1 MAKKYYCLCG
11 SNCKYETMTKEQIIA
26 AIAEATGNI
35 VTDIDGAFI
44 TMLKEQNAGKS
55 IKLWVGTQ
63 AEYNVIVANN
73 KRDAETLYC
82 INNGGKL
89 SIACGASATTI
100 TQNSTDDEIPTAKA
114 VYDLFGSIVNGD
126 EVYY

>member
-1 MAKKYYCLCG
+1 M
-11 SNCKYETMTKEQIIA
+11 SKEQIIA

-63 AEYNVIVANN
+63 AEYNAIVANN
-73 KRDAETLYC
+73 KRDADTLYC

-89 SIACGASATTI
+89 SIACGATATTI
-100 TQNSTDDEIPTAKA
+100 TDKSTDEEIPTAKA